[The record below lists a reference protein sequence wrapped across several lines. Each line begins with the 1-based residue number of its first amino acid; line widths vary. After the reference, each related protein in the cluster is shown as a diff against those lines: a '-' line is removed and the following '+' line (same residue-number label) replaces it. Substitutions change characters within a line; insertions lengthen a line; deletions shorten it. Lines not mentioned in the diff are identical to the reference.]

1 MKDFVS
7 GMNKLGL
14 ISNLESIKNSM
25 PMFFLVLKVQKSRTI
40 LENKVHLKLSLLYE
54 VTLVISQIAKP

>member
-40 LENKVHLKLSLLYE
+40 LENKVHLKLSFLL
-54 VTLVISQIAKP
+54 TDSGLPDT